1 MADAKNTGPSLRDMA
16 FAAAG
21 GGRKQNVNLLTEN
34 ANKVFETYSKQMAD
48 AAAQRRA
55 ARQDKKSKEA
65 NTKEYGS
72 DSDGDG
78 VPNSLDPDYVNK
90 SITTDSDSDGNPDY
104 VDFTKDP
111 PPVNVPLKPPG
122 ITMRSPIKQSLYGAA
137 FAAAGGFRKDTKN
150 ISDAISGTAAAF
162 IETRKNAKKFL
173 ADRVTKELEAF
184 SPEVVDL
191 QGFSSFLG
199 GADAVTNFGLKLKE
213 DIAKEKQKAVNLN
226 PYSTAYKETMS
237 NINSL
242 IEKSKNLVLEQTKLK
257 NLKKEWGT
265 SSSEDLY
272 SQGSSKTTVHYIDQ
286 VMTNTAS
293 IEINDDGQ
301 VVFNVAREDDETVME
316 KISFDKL
323 NENLFLKV
331 DASNSFTLIKEGI
344 RDDVRNNA
352 GFDRS
357 GVEDYW
363 ADNIAPSD
371 WKDGKQDGV
380 LLSWIHD
387 KPHGGMVSY
396 KENFIKA
403 NSNLSPEQVEAI
415 FDVDTTD
422 WSNQIAVGTDANGQP
437 IMKTIRE
444 LIYEDLVKYNANLI
458 ENYYS
463 KQTKVAD
470 KYTKADNYGV
480 SDQFDDL
487 LNDEFSEYIVPNE

>member
-1 MADAKNTGPSLRDMA
+1 TQDAITSGMYPSGAEINVDNNPSMNYQLNT
-16 FAAAG
+16 
-21 GGRKQNVNLLTEN
+21 Q
-34 ANKVFETYSKQMAD
+34 
-48 AAAQRRA
+48 
-55 ARQDKKSKEA
+55 
-65 NTKEYGS
+65 
-72 DSDGDG
+72 
-78 VPNSLDPDYVNK
+78 
-90 SITTDSDSDGNPDY
+90 SI
-104 VDFTKDP
+104 
-111 PPVNVPLKPPG
+111 PG
-122 ITMRSPIKQSLYGAA
+122 MTMRSPIKQSLYGAA

-150 ISDAISGTAAAF
+150 ISDAISSTAAAF

-226 PYSTAYKETMS
+226 PYSMAYKEAMS
-237 NINSL
+237 NINRL

-301 VVFNVAREDDETVME
+301 VVFNVAREDDPTVME

-363 ADNIAPSD
+363 ADNIAP
-371 WKDGKQDGV
+371 
-380 LLSWIHD
+380 
-387 KPHGGMVSY
+387 
-396 KENFIKA
+396 
-403 NSNLSPEQVEAI
+403 
-415 FDVDTTD
+415 
-422 WSNQIAVGTDANGQP
+422 
-437 IMKTIRE
+437 
-444 LIYEDLVKYNANLI
+444 
-458 ENYYS
+458 
-463 KQTKVAD
+463 
-470 KYTKADNYGV
+470 
-480 SDQFDDL
+480 
-487 LNDEFSEYIVPNE
+487 

>member
-1 MADAKNTGPSLRDMA
+1 
-16 FAAAG
+16 
-21 GGRKQNVNLLTEN
+21 
-34 ANKVFETYSKQMAD
+34 
-48 AAAQRRA
+48 
-55 ARQDKKSKEA
+55 
-65 NTKEYGS
+65 
-72 DSDGDG
+72 
-78 VPNSLDPDYVNK
+78 
-90 SITTDSDSDGNPDY
+90 
-104 VDFTKDP
+104 
-111 PPVNVPLKPPG
+111 
-122 ITMRSPIKQSLYGAA
+122 
-137 FAAAGGFRKDTKN
+137 
-150 ISDAISGTAAAF
+150 
-162 IETRKNAKKFL
+162 
-173 ADRVTKELEAF
+173 
-184 SPEVVDL
+184 
-191 QGFSSFLG
+191 
-199 GADAVTNFGLKLKE
+199 
-213 DIAKEKQKAVNLN
+213 
-226 PYSTAYKETMS
+226 
-237 NINSL
+237 
-242 IEKSKNLVLEQTKLK
+242 
-257 NLKKEWGT
+257 
-265 SSSEDLY
+265 
-272 SQGSSKTTVHYIDQ
+272 
-286 VMTNTAS
+286 MTNTAS

-301 VVFNVAREDDETVME
+301 VVFNVAREDDPTIME

>member
-1 MADAKNTGPSLRDMA
+1 MANAKNTGPSLRDMA

-34 ANKVFETYSKQMAD
+34 ANKVFKTYSKQMTE
-48 AAAQRRA
+48 AAAQREAERKYRKGEKKVRKGFEKLEDGKDAQA
-55 ARQDKKSKEA
+55 ARKFRKADKKF
-65 NTKEYGS
+65 
-72 DSDGDG
+72 DSDEAGLITNPDGGIEYTLPEPPDPADRSIFKAPG
-78 VPNSLDPDYVNK
+78 VP
-90 SITTDSDSDGNPDY
+90 
-104 VDFTKDP
+104 
-111 PPVNVPLKPPG
+111 
-122 ITMRSPIKQSLYGAA
+122 MRSPIKQSLYGAA
-137 FAAAGGFRKDTKN
+137 FAAAGGFRQDTKN

-226 PYSTAYKETMS
+226 PYSMAYKEAMS
-237 NINSL
+237 NINRL

-301 VVFNVAREDDETVME
+301 VVFNVAREDDPTVME

-387 KPHGGMVSY
+387 KPHGGMMSY

-403 NSNLSPEQVEAI
+403 NPNLSPEQIEAI

-422 WSNQIAVGTDANGQP
+422 WSSVYSDSGETL
-437 IMKTIRE
+437 RE
-444 LIYEDLVKYNANLI
+444 LIYKDLVTYNTNLI

-470 KYTKADNYGV
+470 KYRKDNNYGV

>member
-1 MADAKNTGPSLRDMA
+1 
-16 FAAAG
+16 F
-21 GGRKQNVNLLTEN
+21 
-34 ANKVFETYSKQMAD
+34 
-48 AAAQRRA
+48 
-55 ARQDKKSKEA
+55 RQ
-65 NTKEYGS
+65 
-72 DSDGDG
+72 
-78 VPNSLDPDYVNK
+78 
-90 SITTDSDSDGNPDY
+90 
-104 VDFTKDP
+104 
-111 PPVNVPLKPPG
+111 
-122 ITMRSPIKQSLYGAA
+122 
-137 FAAAGGFRKDTKN
+137 DTKN

-226 PYSTAYKETMS
+226 PYSMAYKEAMS
-237 NINSL
+237 NINRL

-301 VVFNVAREDDETVME
+301 VVFNVAREDDPTVME

-387 KPHGGMVSY
+387 KPHGGMMSY

-403 NSNLSPEQVEAI
+403 NPNLSPEQIEAI

-422 WSNQIAVGTDANGQP
+422 WSSVYSDSGETL
-437 IMKTIRE
+437 RE
-444 LIYEDLVKYNANLI
+444 LIYKDLVTYNTNLI

-470 KYTKADNYGV
+470 KYRKDNNYGV

-487 LNDEFSEYIVPNE
+487 LKDEF

>member
-1 MADAKNTGPSLRDMA
+1 MANAKNTGPSLRDMA

-34 ANKVFETYSKQMAD
+34 ANKVLKTYSKKMAE
-48 AAAQRRA
+48 AAAERRA
-55 ARQDKKSKEA
+55 NRKDIKGTVSKE
-65 NTKEYGS
+65 
-72 DSDGDG
+72 
-78 VPNSLDPDYVNK
+78 DYK
-90 SITTDSDSDGNPDY
+90 AYKKTT
-104 VDFTKDP
+104 
-111 PPVNVPLKPPG
+111 PPG
-122 ITMRSPIKQSLYGAA
+122 IFTRENKDQGFMQMPDDLKEKYNFESSTGDDANPMFNLEMAPDPSATPMRSPIKQNLYGAA

-150 ISDAISGTAAAF
+150 ISDAISSTAAAF

-226 PYSTAYKETMS
+226 PYSMAYKEAMS
-237 NINSL
+237 NINRL

-301 VVFNVAREDDETVME
+301 VVFNVAREDDPTVME

-387 KPHGGMVSY
+387 KPHGGMMSY

-403 NSNLSPEQVEAI
+403 NPNLSPEQIEAI

-422 WSNQIAVGTDANGQP
+422 WSSVYSDSGETL
-437 IMKTIRE
+437 RE
-444 LIYEDLVKYNANLI
+444 LIYKDLVTYNTNLI

-470 KYTKADNYGV
+470 KYRKDNNYGV